1 MAKRFE
7 AFGRVALRKL
17 LALDAAEHLKDLRTI
32 GNNLEPLRGR
42 RQGQH
47 SIRVNDAYRVCFEW
61 DGHDAYG
68 VEITNHYD

>member
-32 GNNLEPLRGR
+32 GNNLERLRGKR
-42 RQGQH
+42 KGQH
-47 SIRVNDAYRVCFEW
+47 SIRVNDSYRVCLVW
-61 DGHDAYG
+61 DGHDAHQ